1 MDDKY
6 KPLTIESLPQRL
18 GVVSAITDQIGVEI
32 RNWEVKEVGDGN
44 LNLVFIV
51 KGRKGIIVIK
61 QALPYVRVVGEDW
74 PLT

>member
-6 KPLTIESLPQRL
+6 TPLTIESLPQRL

-44 LNLVFIV
+44 RRF
-51 KGRKGIIVIK
+51 RKSGNCFF
-61 QALPYVRVVGEDW
+61 E
-74 PLT
+74 TET